1 MLAWVVTLTLQPVPF
16 LYFVAPVYPIG
27 ASRRRLAFV
36 FSPDNVCWPCRLTPL
51 FATLTH
57 SAPVTPLFLTLSSKT
72 GEGEEGV
79 AFSKLQLI
87 QKAEVVP

>member
-1 MLAWVVTLTLQPVPF
+1 VLAWVVTLILQPVQF
-16 LYFVAPVYPIG
+16 LHFVAL
-27 ASRRRLAFV
+27 ASRWRLALV
-36 FSPDNVCWPCRLTPL
+36 FSPDNVCSLSRLTPL